1 MSLMFDPNMV
11 RPKPVSKDRE
21 IVLGSIT
28 IIAGLLGFFLW
39 AVFSPLH
46 EGVVA
51 TGSVVVE
58 SHRKIVQHLEGGL
71 VKAVLVKEGSVVKKD
86 DILVEMEGTQARA
99 NLDIVTGRYW
109 SALALLT
116 RLEAIYNN
124 QLSLVFP
131 PDLLAAAKGNEK
143 LTATLNAQRE
153 IFRIYQEQY
162 ANQYRIYQERVAA
175 LTDQQRAK
183 QTYLGNMKQELGNLE
198 TLEKDRLIDQSSL
211 IARQR
216 DYQETKSDVNRLGS
230 EIAASRLSL
239 TQLKIDTMDKASRD
253 MAEARKEL
261 NDLKLQKDNLQDVV
275 DRTQVRSPADGTV
288 LRLAISSSGQVV
300 PPGGALM
307 EIVPLDDRLVIDA
320 MVSAADR
327 SGLVVG
333 QKARVTFPSIRSNI
347 IPNIYGDL
355 ERISADIIQN
365 PNPSPATNIA
375 ANKINPSSFYT
386 ATVSV
391 SPAELAKLGNQKIE
405 PGMPAQVMLE
415 GARRTPIKYFLK
427 PFSGLWE
434 RSFIEK

>member
-51 TGSVVVE
+51 TGSGVVE

-143 LTATLNAQRE
+143 LTAPLNAQRE

-307 EIVPLDDRLVIDA
+307 EIVPLDDR
-320 MVSAADR
+320 
-327 SGLVVG
+327 
-333 QKARVTFPSIRSNI
+333 
-347 IPNIYGDL
+347 
-355 ERISADIIQN
+355 
-365 PNPSPATNIA
+365 
-375 ANKINPSSFYT
+375 
-386 ATVSV
+386 
-391 SPAELAKLGNQKIE
+391 
-405 PGMPAQVMLE
+405 
-415 GARRTPIKYFLK
+415 
-427 PFSGLWE
+427 
-434 RSFIEK
+434 